1 MNRKRRMQILID
13 GDRTLA
19 ARLAKQIEEKYS
31 IEMMME
37 PQHALTMIK
46 MRETAKQSLFYL
58 GEVLVTECKVKL
70 QDVVG
75 IGVVVGDEY
84 DFSYQLAV
92 IDAAFTAKVQEVN
105 QWIFMLE
112 DAAREM
118 EKKQGEKRMIIN
130 KTKVNFETMD
140 V

>member
-13 GDRTLA
+13 GDRKLA
-19 ARLAKQIEEKYS
+19 EHLAQQIEGKYS

-70 QDVVG
+70 HNVVG
-75 IGVVVGDEY
+75 TGVVVGVEY
-84 DFSYQLAV
+84 DFAYQLAI
-92 IDAAFTAKVQEVN
+92 IDAAFTAHVQEVN
-105 QWIFMLE
+105 QWIPLFE
-112 DAAREM
+112 ESEKAI
-118 EKKQGEKRMIIN
+118 EKKQNEKRMIIN

>member
-13 GDRTLA
+13 GDRKLA
-19 ARLAKQIEEKYS
+19 EHLAQQIEGKYS

-70 QDVVG
+70 HNVVG
-75 IGVVVGDEY
+75 TGVVVGDEY
-84 DFSYQLAV
+84 DFAYQLAI
-92 IDAAFTAKVQEVN
+92 IDAAFTAHVQEVN
-105 QWIFMLE
+105 QWIPLFE
-112 DAAREM
+112 ESEKAI
-118 EKKQGEKRMIIN
+118 EKKQNEKRMIIN

>member
-13 GDRTLA
+13 GDRKLA
-19 ARLAKQIEEKYS
+19 EHLAQQIEGKYS

-70 QDVVG
+70 HNVVG
-75 IGVVVGDEY
+75 TGVVVGDEY
-84 DFSYQLAV
+84 DFAYQLAI
-92 IDAAFTAKVQEVN
+92 IDAAFTAHVQEVN
-105 QWIFMLE
+105 QWITLFE
-112 DAAREM
+112 ESEKAI
-118 EKKQGEKRMIIN
+118 EKKQNEKRMIIN